1 MPAVVGGETAWQRAS
16 QGRRQLV
23 RLPKGQTCA
32 AACGEWERGPG
43 LGVLRWLLSFEGK
56 KGRDTQNRGELGP
69 VATGRAWQWGES
81 VGWDPRST
89 VSTFAENNSSN
100 SFTSFSMSSLG
111 NKDSPLCTLVF
122 SPISPKVFALSQFVN
137 SSCPAIPN

>member
-1 MPAVVGGETAWQRAS
+1 MMPAVVGGETAWQRAS

-32 AACGEWERGPG
+32 AAFGEWERGPG

-81 VGWDPRST
+81 VGWDPRKGEG
-89 VSTFAENNSSN
+89 AEV
-100 SFTSFSMSSLG
+100 TGTGGLMDWPC
-111 NKDSPLCTLVF
+111 KSP
-122 SPISPKVFALSQFVN
+122 SPKSLPHSTESTSPPFR
-137 SSCPAIPN
+137 PK